1 MKSIHGSTE
10 SRPTVRDKK
19 HFDLKL
25 FLELIVPML
34 SNFLRVGLVSG
45 CVVMAIGVWADDK
58 PAVDPKLLPPPSTKQ
73 GVTYAADIQPIF
85 AKSCYPCHGPKTQK
99 PKGKLRLD
107 TLEAVLKGGEDGPA
121 LVAGDSAKSV
131 MVAQISQQGDPD
143 DYMPPPKNK
152 ANLGPLTKEQIG
164 LIRAW
169 IDQGA
174 K

>member
-1 MKSIHGSTE
+1 MLKKPFIATAILSFAVAAVCALAQDKDKTE
-10 SRPTVRDKK
+10 
-19 HFDLKL
+19 
-25 FLELIVPML
+25 I
-34 SNFLRVGLVSG
+34 
-45 CVVMAIGVWADDK
+45 
-58 PAVDPKLLPPPSTKQ
+58 DPKLLPPVSSKQ

-85 AKSCYPCHGPKTQK
+85 QKSCYPCHSAQMAK

-107 TLEAVLKGGEDGPA
+107 SLDAALKGGEDGPA
-121 LVAGDSAKSV
+121 VVPGNSAKSV
-131 MVAQISQQGDPD
+131 MVAMVSHLGDPD

-152 ANLGPLTKEQIG
+152 DHIQPLSKEQIG

>member
-1 MKSIHGSTE
+1 MMSKS
-10 SRPTVRDKK
+10 
-19 HFDLKL
+19 L
-25 FLELIVPML
+25 L
-34 SNFLRVGLVSG
+34 SSLVGG
-45 CVVMAIGVWADDK
+45 CVLIAVCAFTDDK
-58 PAVDPKLLPPPSTKQ
+58 GKSDVDPKLLPPPSTKQ

-85 AKSCYPCHGPKTQK
+85 AKSCYPCHSAKTAK

-121 LVAGDSAKSV
+121 LVKGDSAKSV
-131 MVAQISQQGDPD
+131 MVAQISHQGDPD
-143 DYMPPPKNK
+143 DYMPPPNNK
-152 ANLGPLTKEQIG
+152 ANIEALTKEKIG

>member
-1 MKSIHGSTE
+1 
-10 SRPTVRDKK
+10 
-19 HFDLKL
+19 
-25 FLELIVPML
+25 
-34 SNFLRVGLVSG
+34 LRFGLVST
-45 CVVMAIGVWADDK
+45 CVLIAICALADDKEK

-73 GVTYAADIQPIF
+73 GVTYATDIQPIF
-85 AKSCYPCHGPKTQK
+85 VKSCYPCHGPKTAK

-107 TLEAVLKGGEDGPA
+107 TLEAVMKGGEDGPA

-131 MVAQISQQGDPD
+131 MVAQISHQGDPD
-143 DYMPPPKNK
+143 DYMPPPKNRG
-152 ANLGPLTKEQIG
+152 NIGPLTTEQIG

>member
-1 MKSIHGSTE
+1 
-10 SRPTVRDKK
+10 
-19 HFDLKL
+19 
-25 FLELIVPML
+25 ML
-34 SNFLRVGLVSG
+34 SKSFFLSLVCGS
-45 CVVMAIGVWADDK
+45 VLFGVCALADDK
-58 PAVDPKLLPPPSTKQ
+58 GKTQVDPKLLPPPSTKQ

-85 AKSCYPCHGPKTQK
+85 AKSCYPCHGPKTAK

-121 LVAGDSAKSV
+121 LIKGDSAKSV
-131 MVAQISQQGDPD
+131 MVAQISHQGDPD
-143 DYMPPPKNK
+143 DYMPPPENK
-152 ANLGPLTKEQIG
+152 ANVGPLTKEQIG